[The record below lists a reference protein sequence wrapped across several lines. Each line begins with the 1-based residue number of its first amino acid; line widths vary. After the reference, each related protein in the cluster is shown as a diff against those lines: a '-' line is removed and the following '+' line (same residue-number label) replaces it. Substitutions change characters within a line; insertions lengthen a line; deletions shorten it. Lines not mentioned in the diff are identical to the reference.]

1 MNLVNKFKLFAKKQI
16 LSRISNVVLRMSW
29 PISRPKIYDCML
41 FFNEAM
47 LFEIRI
53 NEIAELV
60 DIIIIVESS
69 ITFTGITRST
79 YCFPSVYEKLAEHI
93 KRKVRYIQLCR
104 SDYSNDILDDPWLV
118 EEFTRNQI
126 KRGMFDL
133 NWNDC
138 VIISDVDEIPRAHI
152 IKQRVLGSLVLS
164 VSNFKFNLVDQGAH
178 FNLAK
183 AACGIDF
190 LFNTPHD
197 IRCREKCL
205 VSNDIPDAGWHFSF
219 IMNEQAILQKLYS
232 FSHQEFDHLGVK
244 DINYIRDCI
253 SANKDLFQ
261 RPDVNFTTVNLNLMP
276 RSISDNISEYSEFLK
291 LE

>member
-1 MNLVNKFKLFAKKQI
+1 MNFVNKFKLFAKKQI
-16 LSRISNVVLRMSW
+16 LSRISNIVLRASW
-29 PISRPKIYDCML
+29 TISRPKIYDCML
-41 FFNEAM
+41 FFDEAM

-69 ITFTGITRST
+69 ITFTGKTRST
-79 YCFPSVYEKLAEHI
+79 YCFPSVYEKLSEHI
-93 KRKVRYIQLCR
+93 KRKVRYIQLSQ
-104 SDYSNDILDDPWLV
+104 SDYSKKILDNPWLV

-133 NWNDC
+133 NWNDY

-152 IKQRVLGSLVLS
+152 IKERILGALTLS

-178 FNLAK
+178 FYLAK
-183 AACGIDF
+183 AACGFDF
-190 LFNTPHD
+190 LFNTPND

-205 VSNDIPDAGWHFSF
+205 VSNDVPRAGWHFSF
-219 IMNEQAILQKLYS
+219 MMNEQAILRKLCS
-232 FSHQEFDHLGVK
+232 FRIRVRYLGVK
-244 DINYIRDCI
+244 NINYIRDCI
-253 SANKDLFQ
+253 SADKDIFQ
-261 RPDVNFTTVNLNLMP
+261 RPSVNFTTVNLDLIP
-276 RSISDNISEYSEFLK
+276 RSIRENISYYSEFLK